1 MRTLIIVDV
10 FPPEISSA
18 SKLVQELAH
27 GLKASGDEVFVATTF
42 PSNYL
47 AEGVKD
53 EKFGK
58 FSDED
63 GVHIIRVKTPP
74 LKKVN
79 FIIRGLSQ
87 LLLPFLVFWKIKQY
101 IKGDLDR
108 VIVYSP
114 PLTLAFAGYWTK
126 KKYGAKFM
134 LGLWDIFPQNA
145 IDLGILKNKLA
156 ILFFEVIEEFAYRH
170 ADILT
175 FHAEHGKK
183 FLVDKKGIPAQKIV
197 LLPHWVDFSTYEKPQ
212 VRDFRKE
219 YGLENKLIFLFGG
232 IMGPAQGLEFLV
244 AAANQSKN
252 VENVVFLLVG
262 DGMEKEKIVE
272 LVKRYELRNVLI
284 KNFVSVDDYPDL
296 VNAADVGVVCLSSM
310 NKTPFVPGKF
320 MGYLAAGKPI
330 FAILNKES
338 DGFELV
344 DHSHCGFAVEAGDID
359 AATKAISALSTLSKS
374 ELTKLGS
381 NGKQYAVRNLSLQ
394 SAIKKIN
401 GYFESFFAK

>member
-18 SKLVQELAH
+18 SKLVQELAR
-27 GLKASGDEVFVATTF
+27 GLKASGDEVFVATTL
-42 PSNYL
+42 PRNYL
-47 AEGVKD
+47 AEGTSSK
-53 EKFGK
+53 KFEE
-58 FSDED
+58 FSTEE
-63 GVHIIRVKTPP
+63 GINIIRVKTPP

-79 FIIRGLSQ
+79 FVIRGLSQ
-87 LLLPFLVFWKIKQY
+87 LLLPFLVYRKIKQY
-101 IKGDLDR
+101 ITGNLDR

-114 PLTLAFAGYWTK
+114 PITLAFAGYWTK
-126 KKYGAKFM
+126 KRYGAKFM

-156 ILFFEVIEEFAYRH
+156 ILFFEVIEEFAYRN

-183 FLVDKKGIPAQKIV
+183 FLIDKKGIPAEKIV
-197 LLPHWVDFSTYEKPQ
+197 LLPHWVDFTTYEKPP

-232 IMGPAQGLEFLV
+232 IMGPAQGLDFLV
-244 AAANQSKN
+244 AAANRAQNLKN
-252 VENVVFLLVG
+252 AVFLLVG
-262 DGMEKEKIVE
+262 DGMEKEKIAE
-272 LVKRYELRNVLI
+272 TIERYKLQNVII

-338 DGFELV
+338 DGFDLV
-344 DHSHCGFAVEAGDID
+344 EKSECGFAVEAGDAD
-359 AATKAISALSTLSKS
+359 AADKAIATLGALASADLVR
-374 ELTKLGS
+374 LGS
-381 NGKQYAVRNLSLQ
+381 NGKKYAKEHLSLE
-394 SAIKKIN
+394 AAVKKIN
-401 GYFESFFAK
+401 EYFSAIAR